1 MPDVLLQCP
10 FCNETFVYDDEHIAD
25 INNLRPVNSARRSEG
40 KRLQTK
46 HRIKS
51 LLAKAIDS
59 RTPVHERA
67 AACKA
72 AEAIMRKNKVKLG
85 DGLDK
90 EILAFQ
96 YYRGWLA
103 GFEQASA
110 PQLPPVK
117 EKSNG

>member
-1 MPDVLLQCP
+1 MTDILLQCP

-25 INNLRPVNSARRSEG
+25 INNLRPVNSARRPEG

-46 HRIKS
+46 HKIKS
-51 LLAKAIDS
+51 LLAKAIDH
-59 RTPVHERA
+59 RTPVNERL

-72 AEAIMRKNKVKLG
+72 AESIMRKNKVKLG

-103 GFEQASA
+103 GFSQANA
-110 PQLPPVK
+110 PKLSPTGK
-117 EKSNG
+117 DKS